1 MPVPVSEW
9 RKILGGVTGR
19 LVAGEMRVATH
30 ELVSLVGAAN
40 RVDTWN
46 RLKAVMN
53 SLGWSGPKA
62 MRISGGILAKGYYRP
77 VSNESAEQVPIDHQ
91 PALAAPAPAVIADR
105 PVPAAKDKQTSPEE
119 LAKKLESVC
128 GLSLDKIEEILLLPT
143 DSSNGNVL
151 RAQTACAG
159 AAVQLQLRADET
171 RLKVK
176 RSSDVFDR
184 LLKIIRQEKKII
196 RQGQRKIPRAP
207 QQIIPDNT
215 PAAEA

>member
-1 MPVPVSEW
+1 
-9 RKILGGVTGR
+9 
-19 LVAGEMRVATH
+19 MRVSTY
-30 ELVSLVGAAN
+30 ELVSLVDAAN

-53 SLGWSGPKA
+53 GLGWSGPKA
-62 MRISGGILAKGYYRP
+62 MRISGGILAKGYCRP
-77 VSNESAEQVPIDHQ
+77 AANESAEQVPAEQ
-91 PALAAPAPAVIADR
+91 PPAPAAPAVIADR
-105 PVPAAKDKQTSPEE
+105 SVPAAKDKQTSPEE

-176 RSSDVFDR
+176 RSSDVLAR
-184 LLKIIRQEKKII
+184 LLKTIEKEKKKIAGMRR
-196 RQGQRKIPRAP
+196 RQRIAQTST
-207 QQIIPDNT
+207 T
-215 PAAEA
+215 PAADATQVRSEV

>member
-1 MPVPVSEW
+1 
-9 RKILGGVTGR
+9 
-19 LVAGEMRVATH
+19 LVAGEMRVSTY
-30 ELVSLVGAAN
+30 ELVSLVDAAN

-53 SLGWSGPKA
+53 GLGWSGPKA
-62 MRISGGILAKGYYRP
+62 MRISGGILAKGYCRP
-77 VSNESAEQVPIDHQ
+77 AANESAERVPAEQ
-91 PALAAPAPAVIADR
+91 PPAPAAPAVIADR
-105 PVPAAKDKQTSPEE
+105 SVPAAKDKQTSPEE

-207 QQIIPDNT
+207 EQIIPDNT
-215 PAAEA
+215 PVAEA

>member
-9 RKILGGVTGR
+9 RNILGGVTGH
-19 LVAGEMRVATH
+19 LVAGEMRVSTH
-30 ELVSLVGAAN
+30 ELVSLVDAAN
-40 RVDTWN
+40 GVDTWN

-53 SLGWSGPKA
+53 GLGWSGPKA

-77 VSNESAEQVPIDHQ
+77 ASNESAEQMPAEQ
-91 PALAAPAPAVIADR
+91 PPAPAAPAVIADR

-128 GLSLDKIEEILLLPT
+128 GLSLDKIEEILQLPT
-143 DSSNGNVL
+143 DADNGNIL
-151 RAQTACAG
+151 RAQTAVAG
-159 AAVQLQLRADET
+159 HAIQAQLRADET
-171 RLKVK
+171 RLRTRKN
-176 RSSDVFDR
+176 SDVLDR

>member
-9 RKILGGVTGR
+9 RNILGGVTGH
-19 LVAGEMRVATH
+19 LVAGEMRVSTY
-30 ELVSLVGAAN
+30 ELVSLVDAAN

-53 SLGWSGPKA
+53 GLGWSGPKA
-62 MRISGGILAKGYYRP
+62 MRISGGILAKGYCRP
-77 VSNESAEQVPIDHQ
+77 AANESAEQVPAEQ
-91 PALAAPAPAVIADR
+91 PPAPAAPAVIADR
-105 PVPAAKDKQTSPEE
+105 SVPAAKDKQTSPEE

-128 GLSLDKIEEILLLPT
+128 GLSLDKIEEILRLPT
-143 DSSNGNVL
+143 DADNGNIL
-151 RAQTACAG
+151 RAQTAVAG
-159 AAVQLQLRADET
+159 HAIQAQLRADET

>member
-1 MPVPVSEW
+1 
-9 RKILGGVTGR
+9 
-19 LVAGEMRVATH
+19 MRVSTY
-30 ELVSLVGAAN
+30 ELVSLVDAAN

-53 SLGWSGPKA
+53 GLGWSGPKA
-62 MRISGGILAKGYYRP
+62 MRISGGILAKGYCRP
-77 VSNESAEQVPIDHQ
+77 AANESAEQVPAEQ
-91 PALAAPAPAVIADR
+91 PPAPAAPAVIADR
-105 PVPAAKDKQTSPEE
+105 SVPAAKDKQTSPEE

-128 GLSLDKIEEILLLPT
+128 GLSLDKIEEILRLPT
-143 DSSNGNVL
+143 DADNGNIL
-151 RAQTACAG
+151 RAQTAVAG
-159 AAVQLQLRADET
+159 HAIQAQLRADET

>member
-1 MPVPVSEW
+1 
-9 RKILGGVTGR
+9 
-19 LVAGEMRVATH
+19 MRVSTY
-30 ELVSLVGAAN
+30 ELVSLVDAAN

-53 SLGWSGPKA
+53 GLGWSGPKA
-62 MRISGGILAKGYYRP
+62 MRISGGILAKGYCRP
-77 VSNESAEQVPIDHQ
+77 ASNESAEQVPIDHQ
-91 PALAAPAPAVIADR
+91 PAPAAPAVIADR
-105 PVPAAKDKQTSPEE
+105 SVPAAKDKQTSPEE

-128 GLSLDKIEEILLLPT
+128 GLSLDKIEEILRLPT
-143 DSSNGNVL
+143 DADNGNIL
-151 RAQTACAG
+151 RAQTAVAG
-159 AAVQLQLRADET
+159 HAIQAQLRADET

>member
-9 RKILGGVTGR
+9 RNILGSVTGH

-53 SLGWSGPKA
+53 GLGWSGPKA
-62 MRISGGILAKGYYRP
+62 MRISGGILAKGYCRP
-77 VSNESAEQVPIDHQ
+77 AANESAEQVPAEQ
-91 PALAAPAPAVIADR
+91 PPAPAAPAVIADR
-105 PVPAAKDKQTSPEE
+105 SVPAAKDKQTSPEE

-128 GLSLDKIEEILLLPT
+128 GLSLDKIEEILRLPT
-143 DSSNGNVL
+143 DADNGNIL
-151 RAQTACAG
+151 RAQTAVAG
-159 AAVQLQLRADET
+159 HAIQAQLRADET